1 MHLYIIYYINSDPV
15 KFTLKKTGAFFRVFI
30 LILVVISVI
39 WMPVLQASQGGQ
51 LFNYIQAVTGYLVPP
66 ILSLFLLA
74 IFWKRTNEK
83 VPELFNF

>member
-15 KFTLKKTGAFFRVFI
+15 KFTLTKTGAFFRVFI